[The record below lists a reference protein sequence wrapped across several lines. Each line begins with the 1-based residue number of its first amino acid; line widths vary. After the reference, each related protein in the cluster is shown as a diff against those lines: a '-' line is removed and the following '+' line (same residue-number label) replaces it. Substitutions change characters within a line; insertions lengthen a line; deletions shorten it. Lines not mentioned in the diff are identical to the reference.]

1 MPAQTDQKDIPRVD
15 ADGSRPSEAASP
27 SRGGALI
34 LIGGAMTR
42 DGHALRGFVEL
53 VNARGPGL
61 VVGLTTASSEPE
73 ETGWYWTG
81 VLRGAGIRDV
91 RIPLFDRAD
100 EKRDR
105 EIAAMIRDAAGV
117 FLGGGDQVKLVAA
130 LSGSETAIA
139 LHAAHERGAVI
150 AGTSAGAAALTEL
163 TMAGGEVDVEGNLVD
178 QYIGPGL
185 GLLGYDAI
193 VDTHF
198 SQRRRL
204 QRLFLV
210 VAKNTRLFGVGID
223 EDTAL
228 IVRDGVGEVVGAGS
242 VTFVDGRETVRFDNA
257 QELDK
262 GRQLT
267 LSHLRVG
274 IVGTRYHLDLK
285 ARDLHE
291 LVSNEPSPHRRDPQ
305 SANDAVPA

>member
-1 MPAQTDQKDIPRVD
+1 MPAPTDKTDIPRVD
-15 ADGSRPSEAASP
+15 A
-27 SRGGALI
+27 GGAPTDHASAPTGGVLV
-34 LIGGAMTR
+34 LIGGALSR
-42 DGHALRGFVEL
+42 DGHALRGFVEP

-61 VVGLTTASSEPE
+61 VVGLTTASAEPE

-91 RIPLFDRAD
+91 RIPIFDRAD
-100 EKRDR
+100 DKRDR

-117 FLGGGDQVKLVAA
+117 FLGGGDQVKLVTA
-130 LSGSETAIA
+130 LSGSQTA
-139 LHAAHERGAVI
+139 AAIHQAYTRGAVV

-163 TMAGGEVDVEGNLVD
+163 TMAGGEVDVEGNLVE

-185 GLLGYDAI
+185 GLLAYDAI

-210 VAKNTRLFGVGID
+210 VAKNTQLFGVGID

-228 IVRDGVGEVVGAGS
+228 IVRDGIGEVVGAGS

-257 QELDK
+257 LELEK

-274 IVGTRYHLDLK
+274 IVGTKYHLDLR

-291 LVSNEPSPHRRDPQ
+291 LVSNEPSRHRRTPQ
-305 SANDAVPA
+305 ESNGVPA

>member
-1 MPAQTDQKDIPRVD
+1 MPAPTDQKDIPRVD
-15 ADGSRPSEAASP
+15 AVAAP
-27 SRGGALI
+27 TNDAPPPNAGVLV
-34 LIGGAMTR
+34 LIGGALSR
-42 DGHALRGFVEL
+42 DGHALRGFVDS
-53 VNARGPGL
+53 VNERGPGL
-61 VVGLTTASSEPE
+61 VVGLTTASAEPE

-91 RIPLFDRAD
+91 RIPMFDRAD
-100 EKRDR
+100 ERRDR

-117 FLGGGDQVKLVAA
+117 FLGGGDQVKLVTA
-130 LSGSETAIA
+130 LSGSQTESAIHQA
-139 LHAAHERGAVI
+139 YERGAVI

-163 TMAGGEVDVEGNLVD
+163 TMAGGEVDVEGNLVE

-185 GLLGYDAI
+185 GLLAFDAI

-210 VAKNTRLFGVGID
+210 VAKNTQLFGLGID

-228 IVRDGVGEVVGAGS
+228 VVRDGIGEVVGAGS

-257 QELDK
+257 LELEK

-274 IVGTRYHLDLK
+274 IVGTKYHLDLR

-291 LVSNEPSPHRRDPQ
+291 LVSNEPSRHRRTPQ
-305 SANDAVPA
+305 ESNRVPV

>member
-1 MPAQTDQKDIPRVD
+1 MPAPTDKKDIPRVD
-15 ADGSRPSEAASP
+15 ANGATPAEQPAAP
-27 SRGGALI
+27 SRGVLV
-34 LIGGAMTR
+34 LIGGAMSR
-42 DGHALRGFVEL
+42 DGHALRAFVDL
-53 VNARGPGL
+53 VAGRGPGP
-61 VVGLTTASSEPE
+61 VVGRTTASSEPE

-81 VLRGAGIRDV
+81 VLRGAGVRDV
-91 RIPLFDRAD
+91 RIPIFDRAD

-117 FLGGGDQVKLVAA
+117 FLGGGDQVKLVTA
-130 LSGSETAIA
+130 LSGSETA
-139 LHAAHERGAVI
+139 AAIHRAYEHGAIV

-163 TMAGGEVDVEGNLVD
+163 TMAGGEVDVEGNLVE

-228 IVRDGVGEVVGAGS
+228 IIRDGIGEVLGAGS

-274 IVGTRYHLDLK
+274 IVGTKYHLDLH

-291 LVSNEPSPHRRDPQ
+291 LVSGEPSRHRRTPAET
-305 SANDAVPA
+305 SAIRS